1 MHTDQHR
8 HGHDPKQHDQHGDDQ
23 PHEHGHQGHDRHAH
37 DRHGHDDQGHDGQGH
52 GASGDHDHDHDHGHG
67 PADETALAEMLDLDG
82 EVLHDYLTEV
92 TGLIHDLAQ
101 SGPASPVRRILDVGS
116 GTGTGTFALL
126 RRFEQAEATALDVSE
141 GMLQH
146 LGDKARAL
154 GLAERVNTV
163 LADLDAVWPA
173 VGPADLVWASASLH
187 HMADPSRAL
196 GEAFDALRPGGLL
209 AVAEFGTF
217 PHFLPEDIGIGR
229 PGLEARVHAVLDEA
243 RTLPHIDSDWGALLT
258 GAGFT
263 VETERPFTVELTDPL
278 TGATGRYARACLGRI
293 RDHLGDRLDAEDLAA
308 LATLLDGEGPDSLAH
323 RPDLVVRAE
332 RTVWVARR
340 P

>member
-8 HGHDPKQHDQHGDDQ
+8 HGRDQKQHADHQRQGANGDPGHGHGHG
-23 PHEHGHQGHDRHAH
+23 PGHEHGQGHE
-37 DRHGHDDQGHDGQGH
+37 
-52 GASGDHDHDHDHGHG
+52 HG

-82 EVLHDYLTEV
+82 EVLHGYHAGV
-92 TGLIHDLAQ
+92 AGLIQDLAQ
-101 SGPASPVRRILDVGS
+101 AGPAGPVRRILDVGS

-126 RRFEQAEATALDVSE
+126 RRFEQAAVTALDLSE
-141 GMLQH
+141 GMLRH
-146 LGDKARAL
+146 LADKARAL
-154 GLAERVNTV
+154 GLAERVQTV
-163 LADLDAVWPA
+163 RADLDAPWPA

-187 HMADPSRAL
+187 HMADPGRAL
-196 GEAFDALRPGGLL
+196 GEAFGALRPGGLL

-229 PGLEARVHAVLDEA
+229 PGLEARAHAVVDGA
-243 RTLPHIDSDWGALLT
+243 RAGSMPHIDSDWGTLLT

-263 VETERPFTVELTDPL
+263 VEAERPFAVELADPL
-278 TGATGRYARACLGRI
+278 PEATTRYARACLGRI
-293 RDHLGDRLDAEDLAA
+293 RDHLRDKLDAEDLAA
-308 LATLLDGEGPDSLAH
+308 LATLLDGDGPDSLAH
-323 RPDLVVRAE
+323 RSDLVVRTE

>member
-8 HGHDPKQHDQHGDDQ
+8 HGHDHKQHG
-23 PHEHGHQGHDRHAH
+23 EQGHDRHGDSRQGQGASA
-37 DRHGHDDQGHDGQGH
+37 GHD
-52 GASGDHDHDHDHGHG
+52 HG

-92 TGLIHDLAQ
+92 TGLIHDLVRSGSAR
-101 SGPASPVRRILDVGS
+101 SGPGRDTVGQASSVRRILDVGS

-126 RRFEQAEATALDVSE
+126 RRFEHAEATALDLSE
-141 GMLQH
+141 EMLRH
-146 LGDKARAL
+146 LEDKAGAL
-154 GLAERVNTV
+154 GLADRVRTV
-163 LADLDAVWPA
+163 RADLDAAWPS

-187 HMADPSRAL
+187 HMADPGRAL
-196 GEAFDALRPGGLL
+196 AEAFGALRPGGLL

-217 PHFLPEDIGIGR
+217 PRFLPEDTGSGR
-229 PGLEARVHAVLDEA
+229 PGLEARAHAAVDAA
-243 RTLPHIDSDWGALLT
+243 RSESMPHVDSDWGALLT

-263 VETERPFTVELTDPL
+263 IEARRPFSVELTDPPPA
-278 TGATGRYARACLGRI
+278 ATGRYARACLGRI
-293 RDHLGDRLDAEDLAA
+293 RDHLGDRLDAEDLTA

-323 RPDLVVRAE
+323 RSDLVVRTQ

>member
-8 HGHDPKQHDQHGDDQ
+8 HGHDHKQHGTEGHGD
-23 PHEHGHQGHDRHAH
+23 HAHGAPVHADHAQGDHAH
-37 DRHGHDDQGHDGQGH
+37 DHGHGPDQGHH
-52 GASGDHDHDHDHGHG
+52 HDHGPDQGHHHG

-82 EVLHDYLTEV
+82 EVLRDYLTEV
-92 TGLIHDLAQ
+92 TGLVHELAQ
-101 SGPASPVRRILDVGS
+101 AGPASPVRRILDVGS

-126 RRFEQAEATALDVSE
+126 RRFEQAEATALDLSE
-141 GMLQH
+141 GMLQR
-146 LGDKARAL
+146 LVDKAGAL
-154 GLAERVNTV
+154 GLAERVRTV
-163 LADLDAVWPA
+163 RADLDAAWPA

-187 HMADPSRAL
+187 HMADPGRAL

-217 PHFLPEDIGIGR
+217 PYFLPEDIGIGR
-229 PGLEARVHAVLDEA
+229 PGLEARAHAAVDGA
-243 RTLPHIDSDWGALLT
+243 RSASVPHIDSDWGTLLT

-263 VETERPFTVELTDPL
+263 VEAERPFAIELTDPL
-278 TGATGRYARACLGRI
+278 PEVTGRYARACLGRI

-308 LATLLDGEGPDSLAH
+308 LTALLDGEGPGSLA
-323 RPDLVVRAE
+323 RRTDLVVRTR